1 MTHDV
6 GVLVSGRGSNL
17 EAILDSIQEGS
28 LRNARV
34 SVVISS
40 KAGARAL
47 EIARKFGVE
56 TEVFDVGSLK
66 LSRFEYDKLLIESLR
81 RHGITSSKGL
91 VVLAG
96 FDRIL
101 TAEFVREFSG
111 RLMNIHPAL
120 LPAFKGL
127 HAQKQALDYGVKVS
141 GCTVHFVV
149 PEVDAGPMIVQK
161 AVRVKEDD
169 NEESLSERIL
179 KEEHRLL
186 PEAIQLFVNG
196 KLRIDGRRVIV
207 G

>member
-1 MTHDV
+1 LACDL

-17 EAILDSIQEGS
+17 EAILDSIQEGR
-28 LRNARV
+28 LKDVRV

-40 KAGARAL
+40 AAGVRAL
-47 EIARKFGVE
+47 EIARRFGVE

-66 LSRFEYDKLLIESLR
+66 LSRLEYDRLLIESLR
-81 RHGITSSKGL
+81 RHGITSSTGL

-101 TAEFVREFSG
+101 TAEFVEEFSG

-120 LPAFKGL
+120 LPAFRGL

-149 PEVDAGPMIVQK
+149 PEVDSGPIIVQK
-161 AVRVKEDD
+161 AVEVKEDD
-169 NEESLSERIL
+169 DEESLSDRIL
-179 KEEHRLL
+179 REEHQLL
-186 PEAIQLFVNG
+186 PKAIQLFVSG
-196 KLRIDGRRVIV
+196 ELRIDGRKVVV

>member
-1 MTHDV
+1 MVLDI

-17 EAILDSIQEGS
+17 EAILDSIHEGRIS
-28 LRNARV
+28 DARV

-40 KAGARAL
+40 VAGVRAL
-47 EIARKFGVE
+47 DIAKKFGIE
-56 TEVFDVGSLK
+56 TEIFDVGTLR
-66 LSRFEYDKLLIESLR
+66 LGRLEYDRLIIGSLR
-81 RHGITSSKGL
+81 RHGITSSRGL

-101 TAEFVREFSG
+101 SPEFVREFAG

-149 PEVDAGPMIVQK
+149 PEVDAGPIIVQK
-161 AVRVKEDD
+161 AVEVKEDD
-169 NEESLSERIL
+169 DEESLSERIL
-179 KEEHRLL
+179 QEEHQLF
-186 PEAIQLFVNG
+186 PKAIQLFVSGRLKVN
-196 KLRIDGRRVIV
+196 GRRVV
-207 G
+207 VC

>member
-1 MTHDV
+1 MTLDI

-17 EAILDSIQEGS
+17 EAILNSIHGG
-28 LRNARV
+28 RIIDARV

-40 KAGARAL
+40 VAGAKAL
-47 EIARKFGVE
+47 AIAKRFGVE
-56 TEVFDVGSLK
+56 TEVFDVGTLK
-66 LSRFEYDKLLIESLR
+66 LSRPEYDSLIIDSLR
-81 RHGITSSKGL
+81 RHGITSSTGL

-101 TAEFVREFSG
+101 SAEFVREFPG

-141 GCTVHFVV
+141 GCTVHFVA
-149 PEVDAGPMIVQK
+149 PEVDAGPIIIQK
-161 AVRVKEDD
+161 AVEVKEDD

-179 KEEHRLL
+179 KEEHQLF
-186 PEAIQLFVNG
+186 PKAIQLFVSG
-196 KLRIDGRRVIV
+196 KLRIDGRRVVV

>member
-1 MTHDV
+1 LTHDV

>member
-1 MTHDV
+1 MINI

-17 EAILDSIQEGS
+17 EAILESIQEGRLNGS
-28 LRNARV
+28 RV

-40 KAGARAL
+40 VAGAKAL
-47 EIARKFGVE
+47 EIAKRFGVE
-56 TEVFDVGSLK
+56 TEVFDVGSAK
-66 LSRFEYDKLLIESLR
+66 LSRLEYDRLLIDSLK
-81 RHGITSSKGL
+81 RHGINPTAGL

-101 TAEFVREFSG
+101 TPEFVREFSG
-111 RLMNIHPAL
+111 SVMNIHPAL

-149 PEVDAGPMIVQK
+149 PDVDAGPIIAQK
-161 AVRVKEDD
+161 AVEVHDD
-169 NEESLSERIL
+169 DTEESLSERIL
-179 KEEHRLL
+179 EEEHRLL
-186 PEAIQLFVNG
+186 PKAIELFVND
-196 KLRIDGRRVIV
+196 KLKVDGRRVFV

>member
-1 MTHDV
+1 LACDL

-17 EAILDSIQEGS
+17 EAILDSIQEGR
-28 LRNARV
+28 LKDVRV

-40 KAGARAL
+40 AAGVRAL
-47 EIARKFGVE
+47 EIARRFGVE

-66 LSRFEYDKLLIESLR
+66 LSRLEYDRLLIESLR
-81 RHGITSSKGL
+81 RHGITSSTGL

-101 TAEFVREFSG
+101 TAEFVEEFSG

-120 LPAFKGL
+120 LPAFRGL

-149 PEVDAGPMIVQK
+149 PEVDSGPIIVQK
-161 AVRVKEDD
+161 AVEVKEDD
-169 NEESLSERIL
+169 DEESLSDRIL
-179 KEEHRLL
+179 REEHQLL
-186 PEAIQLFVNG
+186 PKAIQLFVSG
-196 KLRIDGRRVIV
+196 RLRIDGRKVV
-207 G
+207 VS

>member
-1 MTHDV
+1 LACDL

-17 EAILDSIQEGS
+17 EAILDSIQEGR
-28 LRNARV
+28 LKDVRV

-40 KAGARAL
+40 AAGVRAL

-66 LSRFEYDKLLIESLR
+66 LSRLEYDTLLIESLR
-81 RHGITSSKGL
+81 RHGITSSTGL

-101 TAEFVREFSG
+101 TAEFVKEFSG

-120 LPAFKGL
+120 LPAFRGM

-149 PEVDAGPMIVQK
+149 PEVDSGPIIVQK
-161 AVRVKEDD
+161 AVEVKEDD
-169 NEESLSERIL
+169 DEESLSDRIL
-179 KEEHRLL
+179 REEHQLL
-186 PEAIQLFVNG
+186 PKAIQLFVSG
-196 KLRIDGRRVIV
+196 ELRIDGRKVIV

>member
-1 MTHDV
+1 MALDI

-17 EAILDSIQEGS
+17 EAILDSIQEG
-28 LRNARV
+28 RVKDARV
-34 SVVISS
+34 SVVVSS
-40 KAGARAL
+40 VTGAKALG
-47 EIARKFGVE
+47 IAKKFGVD
-56 TEVFDVGSLK
+56 TEVFDVGALR
-66 LSRFEYDKLLIESLR
+66 LSRPEYDRLIINCLG
-81 RHGITSSKGL
+81 RHGITSSTGL

-101 TAEFVREFSG
+101 TAEFVEEFSG

-149 PEVDAGPMIVQK
+149 TEVDAGPIIVQK
-161 AVRVKEDD
+161 PVEVNEGD
-169 NEESLSERIL
+169 NEESLSLRIL
-179 KEEHRLL
+179 REEHKLYT
-186 PEAIQLFVNG
+186 EAIQLFVSG
-196 KLRIDGRRVIV
+196 KLRIDGRRVVV

>member
-1 MTHDV
+1 LVCDL

-17 EAILDSIQEGS
+17 EAILDSIQEGR
-28 LRNARV
+28 LKDVRV

-40 KAGARAL
+40 AAGIRAL

-56 TEVFDVGSLK
+56 TEIFDVGSLK
-66 LSRFEYDKLLIESLR
+66 LSRLEYDRLLIESLR
-81 RHGITSSKGL
+81 RRGITSSTGL

-101 TAEFVREFSG
+101 TAEFVKEFSG
-111 RLMNIHPAL
+111 RLINIHPAL
-120 LPAFKGL
+120 LPAFRGL

-149 PEVDAGPMIVQK
+149 PEVDSGPIIVQK
-161 AVRVKEDD
+161 AVEVEEDD
-169 NEESLSERIL
+169 DEESLSDRIL
-179 KEEHRLL
+179 REEHQLL
-186 PEAIQLFVNG
+186 PKAIQLFVSG
-196 KLRIDGRRVIV
+196 RLRIDGRKVVV